1 MSVAFNGTTGYGQR
15 QIAPDFDFMSN
26 ISAPGT
32 LANCISAIVRFGV
45 VPVPAKTLIRLGGL
59 TTAVL
64 LTVTSPLVARA
75 ELFNGPLDR
84 LPVPER
90 VALRSGKVVVTG
102 DQGRY
107 VAKVL
112 VKASPEVV
120 WAVLTDYA
128 NLSKFLP
135 NVVSSRV
142 IEAKGNRKVVEQVDV
157 RQVLLVS
164 RRSRFRTENIETA
177 KKRIDFRLLEGD
189 VKTLQGYWQIN
200 PIAAYPGAPVTQVLL
215 TQDITA
221 EPSAGTPKGLFY
233 GLFRNGLN
241 ESLTAISQE
250 IGRRT
255 LQATAH
261 HAQPQTSST
270 RPF

>member
-1 MSVAFNGTTGYGQR
+1 MPNTSANRVSV
-15 QIAPDFDFMSN
+15 IACTKLV
-26 ISAPGT
+26 ALQT
-32 LANCISAIVRFGV
+32 
-45 VPVPAKTLIRLGGL
+45 KTLIRFGGL
-59 TTAVL
+59 ATALL
-64 LTVTSPLVARA
+64 LTVTAPWVARA
-75 ELFNGPLDR
+75 ELFNNSLDR
-84 LPVPER
+84 LAVAER

-102 DQGRY
+102 DRGRY

-112 VKASPEVV
+112 VKASPDVV

-142 IEAKGNRKVVEQVDV
+142 IEAQGTRKVVEQVDV
-157 RQVLLVS
+157 RQVLLIS

-189 VKTLQGYWQIN
+189 VKRLQGYWQID
-200 PIAAYPGAPVTQVLL
+200 PVEAYPGAPANQVLL

-221 EPSAGTPKGLFY
+221 EPGAGIPKGLFY
-233 GLFRNGLN
+233 GLFRSGLN

-261 HAQPQTSST
+261 HAQPQTFPT
-270 RPF
+270 RSF

>member
-1 MSVAFNGTTGYGQR
+1 MS
-15 QIAPDFDFMSN
+15 D
-26 ISAPGT
+26 ISTPGI
-32 LANCISAIVRFGV
+32 LANCVSAIARSGV
-45 VPVPAKTLIRLGGL
+45 VTPTKTLLRLGGL

-64 LTVTSPLVARA
+64 LTVTSPSVARA

-84 LPVPER
+84 LPVAER

-112 VKASPEVV
+112 VKASPDVV
-120 WAVLTDYA
+120 WSVLTDYA
-128 NLSKFLP
+128 NLSTFLP

-142 IEAKGNRKVVEQVDV
+142 IEAQGNRKVVEQVDV

-164 RRSRFRTENIETA
+164 RRSRFRTENIEIA

-200 PIAAYPGAPVTQVLL
+200 PVAAYPGAPVTQVLL

-221 EPSAGTPKGLFY
+221 EPTAGIPKGLFY
-233 GLFRNGLN
+233 NLFRSGLN

-261 HAQPQTSST
+261 HAQPQTSPT
-270 RPF
+270 RSF

>member
-1 MSVAFNGTTGYGQR
+1 MPN
-15 QIAPDFDFMSN
+15 
-26 ISAPGT
+26 
-32 LANCISAIVRFGV
+32 LAAIVRSGFIAL
-45 VPVPAKTLIRLGGL
+45 PTKSLMRLGGL
-59 TTAVL
+59 TTALL
-64 LTVTSPLVARA
+64 LTVTPFVAKA

-84 LPVPER
+84 LPVAER
-90 VALRSGKVVVTG
+90 VALRSNKVVVTG

-112 VKASPEVV
+112 VKASPDVV

-135 NVVSSRV
+135 HVVSSRV
-142 IEAKGNRKVVEQVDV
+142 IESQGNRKVVEQVDV

-189 VKTLQGYWQIN
+189 VKTLQGYWQLD
-200 PIAAYPGAPVTQVLL
+200 PVAAYPGAPVTQVLL
-215 TQDITA
+215 TQAITA
-221 EPSAGTPKGLFY
+221 EPDAGTPKGLFY
-233 GLFRNGLN
+233 NLFRNGLN

-255 LQATAH
+255 SQATAH
-261 HAQPQTSST
+261 HAPPQTSPTKSL
-270 RPF
+270 

>member
-1 MSVAFNGTTGYGQR
+1 MVKDKLPIAFCSMPALSTNR
-15 QIAPDFDFMSN
+15 V
-26 ISAPGT
+26 
-32 LANCISAIVRFGV
+32 LANARTRWVSVRT
-45 VPVPAKTLIRLGGL
+45 KTLLRFGGL
-59 TTAVL
+59 TTALL
-64 LTVTSPLVARA
+64 LTVTSPLAARA
-75 ELFNGPLDR
+75 ELFNSPLER
-84 LPVPER
+84 LPVAER

-102 DQGRY
+102 DRGRY

-112 VKASPEVV
+112 VKASPDVV
-120 WAVLTDYA
+120 WSVLTDYT

-135 NVVSSRV
+135 NVVSSRL
-142 IEAKGNRKVVEQVDV
+142 IEAQGNRKVVEQVDV
-157 RQVLLVS
+157 RQVFLVS

-189 VKTLQGYWQIN
+189 MKTLQGYWQID
-200 PIAAYPGAPVTQVLL
+200 PVATYPGAPVTQVLL

-221 EPSAGTPKGLFY
+221 EPGTGTPKGLFY
-233 GLFRNGLN
+233 NLFRNGLN

-261 HAQPQTSST
+261 HAQPQTSPTSS
-270 RPF
+270 F

>member
-1 MSVAFNGTTGYGQR
+1 MPN
-15 QIAPDFDFMSN
+15 
-26 ISAPGT
+26 
-32 LANCISAIVRFGV
+32 LAAIVRSGFI
-45 VPVPAKTLIRLGGL
+45 TLPTKSLMRLGGL
-59 TTAVL
+59 TTALL
-64 LTVTSPLVARA
+64 LTVTPFAAKA

-84 LPVPER
+84 LPVAER
-90 VALRSGKVVVTG
+90 VTLRSGKVVVTG

-112 VKASPEVV
+112 VKASPDVV
-120 WAVLTDYA
+120 WSVLTDYT

-142 IEAKGNRKVVEQVDV
+142 IESQGNRKVVEQVDV

-164 RRSRFRTENIETA
+164 KRSRFRTENIETA

-189 VKTLQGYWQIN
+189 VKTLQGHWQID
-200 PIAAYPGAPVTQVLL
+200 PVAVYPGAPATQVLL
-215 TQDITA
+215 TQEITA
-221 EPSAGTPKGLFY
+221 EPGAGIPKGLFY
-233 GLFRNGLN
+233 NLFRNGLN

-261 HAQPQTSST
+261 HAQPQTSPTHS
-270 RPF
+270 F